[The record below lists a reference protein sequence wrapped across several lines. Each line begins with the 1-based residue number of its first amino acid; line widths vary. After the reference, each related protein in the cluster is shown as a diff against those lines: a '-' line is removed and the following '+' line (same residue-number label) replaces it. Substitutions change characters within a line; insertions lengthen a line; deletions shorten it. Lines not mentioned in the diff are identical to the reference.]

1 LKTYNGL
8 FWSGFLLSALS
19 MSGAVIKLFFMGF
32 LRWRFI
38 VPTLL
43 ISMVLMAIGLFKE
56 LNTEEVK

>member
-1 LKTYNGL
+1 
-8 FWSGFLLSALS
+8 

-56 LNTEEVK
+56 LNTKVEQL